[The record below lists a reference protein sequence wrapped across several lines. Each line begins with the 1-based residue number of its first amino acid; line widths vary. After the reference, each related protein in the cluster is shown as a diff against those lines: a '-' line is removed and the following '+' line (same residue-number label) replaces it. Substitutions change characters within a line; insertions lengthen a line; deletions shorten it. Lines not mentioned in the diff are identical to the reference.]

1 MTGMTAGV
9 LVWTWFEDEEESL
22 MADFDSK
29 EEEFEV
35 LVVGAIKV
43 EAVDVHSAL
52 VVFAIKA
59 MLLVALLI
67 AAFEVVS
74 IAFIVWIEEGSD
86 SCNIDAPAFW
96 SLSSSLRRFDVELWI
111 SGAESVVVESSVSIL
126 FLLIIKRD
134 FFPNIIKSRF

>member
-1 MTGMTAGV
+1 
-9 LVWTWFEDEEESL
+9 

-74 IAFIVWIEEGSD
+74 IAFIV
-86 SCNIDAPAFW
+86 
-96 SLSSSLRRFDVELWI
+96 
-111 SGAESVVVESSVSIL
+111 
-126 FLLIIKRD
+126 
-134 FFPNIIKSRF
+134 